1 MIFNINIHIRSLT
14 LHYSSC
20 HPRHIRNNIVLSLG
34 QKIIGIVSGNKE
46 QHLNKFRYCLIQPGH
61 PEEVLDYTMIK
72 LFSRSFK
79 NQNESSDYITFV
91 QTCNPNTKFKKN
103 ITNSSLN
110 GFHNN
115 SLKNALEKKKPLLET
130 RQAKSSENLLI
141 GARFDVVPKPIA
153 PSKNIKGV
161 FYIVTIILTLA
172 KSLNLNLNLADT
184 IFRNTT
190 ANLTVKAET
199 QYVS

>member
-1 MIFNINIHIRSLT
+1 MIFTINIHIRSLT

-20 HPRHIRNNIVLSLG
+20 HPRHIRNNIALSLG
-34 QKIIGIVSGNKE
+34 QRIIGIVSGNKE
-46 QHLNKFRYCLIQPGH
+46 QHLNKFKSCLIQPGH
-61 PEEVLDYTMIK
+61 SEEVLDYTMIK

-79 NQNESSDYITFV
+79 SQNESSDYITFV

-110 GFHNN
+110 SFHNH
-115 SLKNALEKKKPLLET
+115 SLKNAFEKKKPLLAT

-141 GARFDVVPKPIA
+141 GARFDIVPKPIA

-190 ANLTVKAET
+190 AILTVKAET
-199 QYVS
+199 QYIS